1 METKEI
7 PILLLTGY
15 LGSGKTTLLNYL
27 LSNREG
33 IKFAV
38 IVNDIGEINID
49 AELIQKGGIVGQ
61 KKRVWWLC
69 RTAVSAVPSVPTLSN
84 RYSS

>member
-38 IVNDIGEINID
+38 IVNPARQYPY
-49 AELIQKGGIVGQ
+49 AEGSRLSP
-61 KKRVWWLC
+61 C
-69 RTAVSAVPSVPTLSN
+69 SVQAEQAARCTSF
-84 RYSS
+84 